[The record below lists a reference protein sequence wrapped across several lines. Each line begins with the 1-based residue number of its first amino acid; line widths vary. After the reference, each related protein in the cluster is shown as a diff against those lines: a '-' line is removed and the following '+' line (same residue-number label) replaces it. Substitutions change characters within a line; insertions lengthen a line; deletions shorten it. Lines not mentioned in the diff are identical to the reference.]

1 MAPEETAE
9 GAPRQFVVRRV
20 SSRGGAQVW
29 VEWLGYPDDRSCW
42 RSLTEHLKKPAS
54 CSGSGGGA
62 ASGGGGEGGGS
73 VERLAGV
80 HADDRPVG
88 LRVRLLT
95 TSEAAAALSAGN
107 FLRGCPLRPVVNPG
121 GAKGGGGV
129 KKRVKRDKQKVY
141 ETKVHRSLVGSCG
154 VSEIREIKRS
164 GKAERMGKG
173 GGGGERRGVFFW
185 RDAPQTKRRKTK
197 APHTGAWGTRNRRL
211 PTQVHQKRCVCAHV
225 YCARE

>member
-1 MAPEETAE
+1 MGPEETAE

-54 CSGSGGGA
+54 CSGSGSFA
-62 ASGGGGEGGGS
+62 ASGGSGEGGGS

-121 GAKGGGGV
+121 GAKGGGG
-129 KKRVKRDKQKVY
+129 
-141 ETKVHRSLVGSCG
+141 
-154 VSEIREIKRS
+154 
-164 GKAERMGKG
+164 
-173 GGGGERRGVFFW
+173 
-185 RDAPQTKRRKTK
+185 
-197 APHTGAWGTRNRRL
+197 
-211 PTQVHQKRCVCAHV
+211 
-225 YCARE
+225 